1 MILVG
6 LTGGIG
12 SGKSTVSLLL
22 ANKGAVIIDADA
34 IVRELQAKGAPLLAS
49 LADHFGSSILME
61 DGELDRPA
69 LAGLVFGNPTAL
81 AELNA
86 LVHPVVGREMSRRI
100 DAEMATNHVVVL
112 DIPLLAENPREG
124 LAAVLVVDCPIEVA
138 VHRLVTHRGFS
149 EAEALARVARQATR
163 EQRLA
168 IATHVVHNDGDRAS
182 LLAQVEVVWPKLVAL
197 PATTAADLVRHRASG
212 PARSPK

>member
-22 ANKGAVIIDADA
+22 AGKGAVIIDADA
-34 IVRELQAKGAPLLAS
+34 IVREMQAKGMPLLAS
-49 LADHFGSSILME
+49 LVTHFGASILTE
-61 DGELDRPA
+61 AGELDRPA
-69 LAGLVFGNPTAL
+69 LAGLVFGNAKAL

-100 DAEMATNHVVVL
+100 DEEMPMDHVVVL

-124 LAAVLVVDCPIEVA
+124 LAAIVVVDCPIEVA
-138 VHRLVTHRGFS
+138 VHRLVAHRGFS
-149 EAEALARVARQATR
+149 EAEARARVARQATR

-168 IATHVVHNDGDRAS
+168 LATDVVHNDGDRET
-182 LLAQVEVVWPKLVAL
+182 LGAQVDILWPKLRAL
-197 PATTAADLVRHRASG
+197 PATTAADLVRHRAPPSRPPG
-212 PARSPK
+212 